1 MYAAGA
7 RKHEVWIAGRAR
19 VLASGVCVKRRVV
32 IAIAG
37 AEGHGCPLDFCRNN
51 YAEYA
56 RVRR

>member
-32 IAIAG
+32 IAIAR
-37 AEGHGCPLDFCRNN
+37 AEGHGCPPGFLQ
-51 YAEYA
+51 E
-56 RVRR
+56 